1 MRYPKLVPPAV
12 AAVAVGAV
20 VAAPAAHADNQRL
33 NNSVVANV
41 FTVQHQAGCTNDVKI
56 NLQLQQAAEWHAK
69 DVLNNRDLDSDV
81 GSDGSNPVT
90 RARAAGYRGVVA
102 ETVAINPA
110 LAISGVELIN
120 QWYNDP
126 VAHGIMANCAN
137 TQIGV
142 WSENSLDRT
151 VVVAVYGQPEKP
163 DDQTPL
169 ASNVGLPYPVSL
181 QPNVPLD
188 PSPDYDGSDELEQGI
203 NWFPWIL
210 RGVFPAPA
218 YPAQ

>member
-1 MRYPKLVPPAV
+1 MRYRSLVAPAAVALTVGAV
-12 AAVAVGAV
+12 AA
-20 VAAPAAHADNQRL
+20 APMAHADNSRL

-56 NLQLQQAAEWHAK
+56 NLQLQQAAEWHAR
-69 DVLNNRDLDSDV
+69 DVLNNRDLDGDV
-81 GSDGSNPVT
+81 GSDGSNPAG
-90 RARAAGYRGVVA
+90 RAQAAGYRGVVA
-102 ETVAINPA
+102 ETIAINPA
-110 LAISGVELIN
+110 IAISGVDLIN
-120 QWYNDP
+120 RWYNDP

-169 ASNVGLPYPVSL
+169 AANVGLPSPVVL

-188 PSPDYDGSDELEQGI
+188 PDPDYDGSDELETGI

-210 RGVFPAPA
+210 RGVYPPPA
-218 YPAQ
+218 YPPQ